1 MKLRIAVA
9 DDEPRMGQFYQ
20 ECLTALGHEV
30 VLVARTGAELVVGC
44 DKTKPQLVITDIK
57 MPDMDGLDAA
67 EIIWRELAIPV
78 ILVSAY
84 SDAEYLERAD
94 AHHVM
99 AFLVKPIKR
108 EDLPPAILIASKRF
122 AEFEALRAEATDLR
136 QALHDRKIIE
146 RAKGALMKWAG
157 LDEPAA
163 FRRLQ
168 HMARNQNRKLVQV
181 AEMILAADTAFSMP
195 DDSER
200 EAAP

>member
-1 MKLRIAVA
+1 MVPSLIPGRKASLLNSGPPMKLRIAVA

-99 AFLVKPIKR
+99 AFLVKP
-108 EDLPPAILIASKRF
+108 
-122 AEFEALRAEATDLR
+122 
-136 QALHDRKIIE
+136 
-146 RAKGALMKWAG
+146 
-157 LDEPAA
+157 
-163 FRRLQ
+163 
-168 HMARNQNRKLVQV
+168 
-181 AEMILAADTAFSMP
+181 
-195 DDSER
+195 
-200 EAAP
+200 